1 MNNFEPTILG
11 VLVFAMSVAEINDV
25 LQVVLLVMTIVYT
38 GYKILELIDKRKNDL
53 LRKKCKKKIIMVRMF
68 KWLAGKFS
76 QFNGWFISKW
86 NKLMGKLKIK

>member
-38 GYKILELIDKRKNDL
+38 GYKILELIDKRK
-53 LRKKCKKKIIMVRMF
+53 
-68 KWLAGKFS
+68 
-76 QFNGWFISKW
+76 
-86 NKLMGKLKIK
+86 